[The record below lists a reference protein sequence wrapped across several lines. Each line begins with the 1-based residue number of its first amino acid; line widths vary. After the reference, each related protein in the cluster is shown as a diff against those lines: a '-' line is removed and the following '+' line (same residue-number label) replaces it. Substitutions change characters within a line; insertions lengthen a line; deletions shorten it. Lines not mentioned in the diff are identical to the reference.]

1 MTTTNIESI
10 PEETQNVHLLRQ
22 SRLENIIAE
31 NNLGGLLLNPSPT
44 LEYFTGLHF
53 HLSER
58 PIIVLIVPKHPLII
72 ILPAFEAG
80 KLIALPSKAKIYTY
94 EEDPKTWEIAF
105 QKAFHD
111 IALVNNHLC
120 IESNRLRFL
129 EINFIQQAAPHIQ
142 LMSGDE
148 IIASLREIKDQH
160 EVTAIRKAA
169 EIAQTAFSETI
180 SKIQTNMTEK
190 EIASELS
197 YQLLKAGSEPDFPF
211 LPIVASGLN
220 SANPHATPSNRQ
232 IKKGDVII
240 IDWGATYNGY
250 FSDITRTLSIGKP
263 SKAISNIAKIVLKA
277 NQTGRKIVKPGIRAG
292 EIDYKVRSVIESHGY
307 GRYFT
312 HRTGHGL
319 GLDIHEP
326 PFIRSDNQKIIR
338 QGMTFTIEP
347 GIYIPDKG
355 GVRIEDDIY
364 VSQTESESLT
374 NLARELWVI
383 ED

>member
-1 MTTTNIESI
+1 M
-10 PEETQNVHLLRQ
+10 
-22 SRLENIIAE
+22 
-31 NNLGGLLLNPSPT
+31 
-44 LEYFTGLHF
+44 
-53 HLSER
+53 
-58 PIIVLIVPKHPLII
+58 VLK
-72 ILPAFEAG
+72 
-80 KLIALPSKAKIYTY
+80 
-94 EEDPKTWEIAF
+94 
-105 QKAFHD
+105 Q
-111 IALVNNHLC
+111 
-120 IESNRLRFL
+120 
-129 EINFIQQAAPHIQ
+129 
-142 LMSGDE
+142 
-148 IIASLREIKDQH
+148 
-160 EVTAIRKAA
+160 
-169 EIAQTAFSETI
+169 
-180 SKIQTNMTEK
+180 
-190 EIASELS
+190 
-197 YQLLKAGSEPDFPF
+197 
-211 LPIVASGLN
+211 
-220 SANPHATPSNRQ
+220 
-232 IKKGDVII
+232 VII
-240 IDWGATYNGY
+240 IRQDLKLPKGKMSVQTAHASVEAVLR
-250 FSDITRTLSIGKP
+250 SDKEKVREWRQSGL
-263 SKAISNIAKIVLKA
+263 AKIVLKA